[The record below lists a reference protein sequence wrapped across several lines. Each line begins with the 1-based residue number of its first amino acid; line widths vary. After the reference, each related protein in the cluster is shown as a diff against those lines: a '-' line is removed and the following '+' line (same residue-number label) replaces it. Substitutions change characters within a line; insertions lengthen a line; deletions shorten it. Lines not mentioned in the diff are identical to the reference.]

1 MAISEEVN
9 ETIRQADPNYNRHP
23 RGFWFIFWG
32 ELAERASFYGMRTL
46 LLLYMVNKLG
56 YTDANAGSVTQLFT
70 AFCYIL
76 PIVGGYIADQY
87 LGKFKTIIYFAFP
100 YLLGHVILG
109 TFTNEVGFYVAL
121 MLLAGGSGTIKPNIS
136 TLMGLMYQK
145 AGKSHLMTQAFSWF
159 YMAINIGAAA
169 TTFAL
174 PFIRDEYGYSAAF
187 MAPTILMA
195 VALGIFYLGKKH
207 YPVEEIKR
215 GVDKIIKTPEQKHED
230 RQVLLRLSGLFLM
243 IVFFWSIF
251 DQAESTWT
259 LFARDY
265 MDRDISLFGWS
276 KTIPPDAI
284 QSFNPVLIVA
294 MTPLFAWLWMK
305 TDRSKKFR
313 LSSPKKMLLGF
324 FLVILCMAVMS
335 IAGYLAAS
343 AKVPILWELG
353 AYVLITMAELCISV
367 VGLQL
372 AFEEA
377 PERMKSV
384 ITGIWL
390 FTVFLGNIL
399 AAWFAR
405 VYTAMSPGNY
415 FAIMT
420 VMITVVT
427 ILFYFIGRRFE
438 HGAGN
443 NKAAAA

>member
-1 MAISEEVN
+1 MTTEH
-9 ETIRQADPNYNRHP
+9 DRHP

-46 LLLYMVNKLG
+46 LLLYMINKLG
-56 YTDANAGSVTQLFT
+56 YTDANSGTVTQLFT

-87 LGKFKTIIYFAFP
+87 LGKFKTIIYFAIP

-109 TFTNEVGFYVAL
+109 TFDNEVGLFTAL
-121 MLLAGGSGTIKPNIS
+121 FLLAGGSGTIKPNIS

-169 TTFAL
+169 TTFTL
-174 PFIRDEYGYSAAF
+174 PIIRDHYGYRAAF

-195 VALGIFYLGKKH
+195 VALGIFFLGKKH
-207 YPVEEIKR
+207 YPVEEIRR
-215 GVDKIIKTPEQKHED
+215 GKDRIIKTPEQKHED
-230 RQVLLRLSGLFLM
+230 RRVLLRLSGLFLM

-251 DQAESTWT
+251 DQSQSTWT

-265 MDRDISLFGWS
+265 MNLDISIFSWS
-276 KTIPPDAI
+276 WHIPPDAI
-284 QSFNPVLIVA
+284 QSINPVLIVV
-294 MTPLFAWLWMK
+294 MTPLFAWVWGR
-305 TDRSKKFR
+305 TDRSKKYR
-313 LSSPKKMLLGF
+313 LSSPMKMLFGF
-324 FLVILCMAVMS
+324 MLVVLCMGVMS
-335 IAGYLAAS
+335 VAGYLGVQS
-343 AKVPILWELG
+343 KITILWEVG
-353 AYVLITMAELCISV
+353 AYILITMAELCISV
-367 VGLQL
+367 VGLQM

-384 ITGIWL
+384 ITGVYL

-405 VYTAMSPGNY
+405 LYTSTSPGNY
-415 FAIMT
+415 FAGLT
-420 VMITVVT
+420 VMIAIVTV
-427 ILFYFIGRRFE
+427 IFYFIGRKFDHRQT
-438 HGAGN
+438 AS
-443 NKAAAA
+443 A

>member
-1 MAISEEVN
+1 M
-9 ETIRQADPNYNRHP
+9 TTPDPNLNRHP
-23 RGFWFIFWG
+23 KGFWFIFWG

-76 PIVGGYIADQY
+76 PIVGGYIADQW
-87 LGKFKTIIYFAFP
+87 LGKFKTIIYFAIP
-100 YLLGHVILG
+100 YLLGHIILG
-109 TFTNEVGFYVAL
+109 TFTHEVGFYTAL
-121 MLLAGGSGTIKPNIS
+121 FLLAGGSGTIKPNIS

-145 AGKSHLMTQAFSWF
+145 AGKEHMMTQAFSWF

-169 TTFAL
+169 TTFTL
-174 PFIRDEYGYSAAF
+174 PIIRDNYGYSTAF

-195 VALGIFYLGKKH
+195 VALGVFYLGKKH

-215 GVDKIIKTPEQKHED
+215 GKDKPIKTQEQKRED
-230 RQVLLRLSGLFLM
+230 RRVLVRLSGLFLM

-251 DQAESTWT
+251 DQSQSTWT

-265 MDRDISLFGWS
+265 MNLDVSVFSWQWHV
-276 KTIPPDAI
+276 PPDAI
-284 QSFNPVLIVA
+284 QSINPVLIVL
-294 MTPLFAWLWMK
+294 MTPLFAWLWGK
-305 TDRSKKFR
+305 TDRSERYR
-313 LSSPKKMLLGF
+313 LSSPTKMLLGF
-324 FLVILCMAVMS
+324 ILVVLCMGTMS
-335 IAGYLAAS
+335 VAGYLGVQS
-343 AKVPILWELG
+343 RITILWEVG
-353 AYVLITMAELCISV
+353 AYILITMGELCISV

-384 ITGIWL
+384 ITGIFL

-405 VYTAMSPGNY
+405 LYTATSPGNY
-415 FAIMT
+415 FGGLTIMIAI
-420 VMITVVT
+420 VT
-427 ILFYFIGRRFE
+427 IIFYFIGRKFDHRRT
-438 HGAGN
+438 
-443 NKAAAA
+443 AAA